1 MGVQAQRCIKPE
13 ELEEKLQWLLNT
25 EGPALLEI
33 VTDQK
38 VPVLPMVP
46 GGNALH
52 EFILYDEK
60 VAKERRARTKER
72 SGR

>member
-1 MGVQAQRCIKPE
+1 
-13 ELEEKLQWLLNT
+13 
-25 EGPALLEI
+25 
-33 VTDQK
+33 

-52 EFILYDEK
+52 EFILYDESTSNPQNLMRNDPADQTTE
-60 VAKERRARTKER
+60 VAKARRARTKER

>member
-1 MGVQAQRCIKPE
+1 
-13 ELEEKLQWLLNT
+13 LQWLLDT
-25 EGPALLEI
+25 DGPALLEV

-52 EFILYDEK
+52 EFILYDESTLSHYSMK
-60 VAKERRARTKER
+60 
-72 SGR
+72 SGVRC